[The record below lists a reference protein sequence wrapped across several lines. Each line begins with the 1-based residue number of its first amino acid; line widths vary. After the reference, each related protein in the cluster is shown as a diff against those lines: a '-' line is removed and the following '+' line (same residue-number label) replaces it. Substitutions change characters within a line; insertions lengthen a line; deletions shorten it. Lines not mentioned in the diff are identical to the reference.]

1 MSNTSTPLK
10 QLQTPVPVRRMG
22 VARLVLGVNA
32 PLVAALRNPWVESIV
47 RLGAVED
54 ALTALHPL
62 LSLTQVRARVVRIV
76 DETTSSKTFVLQP
89 NDLWIGAQAGQFV
102 RLRVEI
108 GGRRVERAYSLSS
121 RPGSR
126 RIAITVKR
134 QDQGLVSNHLHDAV
148 KVGDVLTISQ
158 ALGEFVLMRD
168 AGPPQGAS
176 TPMGLSIAAPSLPAQ
191 DWTMRRVVASGIG
204 PSSAANAVASAGA
217 GVSSELPSKMLLLSA
232 GSGITPVMAMLRD
245 LKARRYQ
252 GDVVFLHMC
261 HASDDLIFAKQL
273 AAIAGEMA
281 ELSLVVHYSATE
293 GRLTPQRLLLDVP
306 DLAQRST
313 WMCGPT
319 GFMDA
324 MTAYW
329 EHQGL
334 GVPLFSER
342 FVGAPLLPSTAPGTP
357 VQVSMLKSG
366 ATFTTQGTDPL
377 LVQAE
382 RAGLTPKHGCRI
394 GICRS
399 CQCTKTS
406 GTVENL
412 QTGEVSSAPNE
423 LIRLCISI
431 ARSDV
436 ALAL

>member
-1 MSNTSTPLK
+1 MPHTSPPDLQLK
-10 QLQTPVPVRRMG
+10 TPVALRRDGIVRL
-22 VARLVLGVNA
+22 AHGVNA
-32 PLVAALRNPWVESIV
+32 PLVAALRHPWVESIV

-76 DETTSSKTFVLQP
+76 NETASTKTFVLQP
-89 NDLWIGAQAGQFV
+89 NALWLGAQAGQFV
-102 RLRVEI
+102 QVRMEI
-108 GGRRVERAYSLSS
+108 AGRRVERAYSLSS

-126 RIAITVKR
+126 RMAITVKR
-134 QDQGLVSNHLHDAV
+134 QDQGLMSRHLHAAV
-148 KVGDVLTISQ
+148 RVGDVLTLSQ
-158 ALGEFVLMRD
+158 ALGAF
-168 AGPPQGAS
+168 
-176 TPMGLSIAAPSLPAQ
+176 
-191 DWTMRRVVASGIG
+191 TMPV
-204 PSSAANAVASAGA
+204 
-217 GVSSELPSKMLLLSA
+217 ELPGKILLLSA

-245 LKARRYQ
+245 LQARRYR
-252 GDVVFLHMC
+252 GDVVFLHVC
-261 HASDDLIFAKQL
+261 QRPEDLIFAAQL
-273 AAIAGEMA
+273 ASLATEFA
-281 ELSLVVHYSATE
+281 ELSLVVHHSATE
-293 GRLTPQRLLLDVP
+293 GRLSPELLALEVP
-306 DLAQRST
+306 DLAERST

-324 MTAYW
+324 VAAYW
-329 EHQGL
+329 QAQGL

-357 VQVSMLKSG
+357 VQVSCVKRG
-366 ATFTTQGTDPL
+366 AVFTTRGTEPL

-382 RAGLTPKHGCRI
+382 RAGLAPKHGCRI

-399 CQCTKTS
+399 CQCVKTS

-423 LIRLCISI
+423 LIRLCIST

-436 ALAL
+436 TLSL